1 MHEQTSITAAAEDHI
16 PWTAGKKNI
25 IQQNSKLMMA
35 WKESHVGISVCQL
48 P

>member
-16 PWTAGKKNI
+16 PWTAWKKNT
-25 IQQNSKLMMA
+25 IQQNLKLMA